1 MAVSFKNSNGLI
13 VNSLSNIDGNKLIN
27 IKDGLMNWLSGDSTG
42 KNTISTGEGLL
53 TIATPND
60 NGSFNN
66 SIIVLGSGNPTK
78 EG

>member
-53 TIATPND
+53 TTATPND

>member
-1 MAVSFKNSNGLI
+1 LI

-53 TIATPND
+53 TAFTQ
-60 NGSFNN
+60 
-66 SIIVLGSGNPTK
+66 LLK
-78 EG
+78 MRML